1 MAMVCGSFCDADE
14 ILHAHSFLIADHEG
28 ILLTATGQRS
38 GREALPHNA
47 RPQMQALCFE
57 MIAVS

>member
-1 MAMVCGSFCDADE
+1 MVCGRFCDADE

-47 RPQMQALCFE
+47 RPQMQALRFE
-57 MIAVS
+57 VIAVS